1 MVIFLILIPLAIL
14 LFVVTK
20 NHLNYKFLIGNF
32 NRFNVIVFGKKG
44 TGKDLFFQSIIRK
57 RKKPYYSNI
66 SYGYDQRKHISVGDI
81 SVAPNTFDNSLEN
94 NFVKVPRVFEEKIDF
109 FISDG
114 GIYLP
119 SQYDSSIDKKYPSM
133 FIFYVLI
140 RHLYNSNIHINYN
153 GSITR
158 LYKKL
163 REQADGY
170 IKMRRSI
177 RFFAWMIMLGTYYDK
192 YESAEQSLLPL
203 KVAMLNK
210 YSKADALLYKAQNG
224 DIRDFFIFIPLKS
237 IKYDTRYFKNK
248 LLLPQDNTPL

>member
-1 MVIFLILIPLAIL
+1 M
-14 LFVVTK
+14 
-20 NHLNYKFLIGNF
+20 NYKFLIKQF
-32 NRFNVIVFGKKG
+32 DRFNIIVFGKKG
-44 TGKDLFFQSIIRK
+44 TGKDLFFQSIIAK

-66 SYGYDQRKHISVGDI
+66 TYGYDQLKNISVGDI

-94 NFVKVPRVFEEKIDF
+94 NFVKVPVVFEEKVDF

-177 RFFAWMIMLGTYYDK
+177 RIFGYMIMLGTHYDK

-210 YSKADALLYKAQNG
+210 YSKAEALLYNAQNG
-224 DIRDFFIFIPLKS
+224 GIKDFFLILPIKK
-237 IKYDTRYFKNK
+237 IKYNTRYFKDK
-248 LLLPQDNTPL
+248 LLETKRPML

>member
-1 MVIFLILIPLAIL
+1 LVILVLIPIA
-14 LFVVTK
+14 LFLFIVIK
-20 NHLNYKFLIGNF
+20 NELNYKFLIKQF
-32 NRFNVIVFGKKG
+32 DRFNIITFGKKG
-44 TGKDLFFQSIIRK
+44 TGKDLFFQSIIHK

-66 SYGYDQRKHISVGDI
+66 SYGYNQLKEISVGDI
-81 SVAPNTFDNSLEN
+81 SVSPNTFDNSLEN
-94 NFVKVPRVFEEKIDF
+94 NFIKVPAVFKEKVDF

-177 RFFAWMIMLGTYYDK
+177 KLFGFMIMLGTYYDK

-210 YSKADALLYKAQNG
+210 YSKADGLLYQAQNG
-224 DIRDFFIFIPLKS
+224 SIKDFFLIIRIKN
-237 IKYDTRYFKNK
+237 IKYNTRYFKDK
-248 LLLPQDNTPL
+248 LLQPTDNTSL